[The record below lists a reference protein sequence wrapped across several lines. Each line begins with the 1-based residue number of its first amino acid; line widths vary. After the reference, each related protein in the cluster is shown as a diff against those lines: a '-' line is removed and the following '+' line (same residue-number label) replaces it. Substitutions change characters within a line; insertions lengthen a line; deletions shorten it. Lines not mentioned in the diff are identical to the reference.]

1 MGFLWVGIFLSE
13 CQLRAVRC
21 RECLGIARDWV
32 TDRSTP
38 FILSEWSWLNVQS
51 GHNNV
56 GVIPIDSYVRR
67 DNSDQPMLGDFVGA
81 LKSVASESPYC
92 LPKTPIGTS

>member
-1 MGFLWVGIFLSE
+1 MWVGFSSANVSFELSVAE
-13 CQLRAVRC
+13 KS
-21 RECLGIARDWV
+21 LGIARDWV

-56 GVIPIDSYVRR
+56 GVIPIGSYVRR

-81 LKSVASESPYC
+81 LKSVTSESPYC

>member
-1 MGFLWVGIFLSE
+1 MTICGYLVSDEGEYIRCTGMYSGSLSTGSPAGR
-13 CQLRAVRC
+13 LAHLKRA
-21 RECLGIARDWV
+21 
-32 TDRSTP
+32 
-38 FILSEWSWLNVQS
+38 SWLNVQS
-51 GHNNV
+51 GHSEV
-56 GVIPIDSYVRR
+56 GVIPIGNYVRR